1 VYVDAPGTTSSGLG
15 ADRTLVWVDRAG
27 REEPL
32 AAPPRAYMHPRLS
45 PDGTR
50 IAISLSDQE
59 QDMWMWDL
67 PRATLTR
74 LTFTQGI
81 DWFPLWTPD
90 GRRIVFSSAGE
101 GGAINLFW
109 MPSDSTGKPQ
119 QLTSGELTSGDQN
132 FLSATGVSPDGT
144 QAVFTQN
151 TQTGR
156 GDLLKVPLDGDHR
169 VEPLLQTPFDEQEG
183 TISSDGRWIAY
194 QSDSAGRPEIYV
206 RPFPA
211 VASGQWQVSVA
222 GGRLPL
228 WSRDGRELCD
238 TGRADDHAHAGTG

>member
-1 VYVDAPGTTSSGLG
+1 
-15 ADRTLVWVDRAG
+15 
-27 REEPL
+27 
-32 AAPPRAYMHPRLS
+32 
-45 PDGTR
+45 
-50 IAISLSDQE
+50 
-59 QDMWMWDL
+59 
-67 PRATLTR
+67 
-74 LTFTQGI
+74 
-81 DWFPLWTPD
+81 
-90 GRRIVFSSAGE
+90 
-101 GGAINLFW
+101 
-109 MPSDSTGKPQ
+109 
-119 QLTSGELTSGDQN
+119 
-132 FLSATGVSPDGT
+132 
-144 QAVFTQN
+144 VFTQN

-183 TISSDGRWIAY
+183 TISPDGRWIAY

-206 RPFPA
+206 HPFPA